1 MLSGLALGT
10 ICSCFSWLK
19 RDRNLECERYK
30 GAGLYSLTAPTQLRL
45 RPTTRWLRW
54 QLPCETEVGA
64 AFGHVL
70 RDFSLK
76 CWNNQDEQKKEKR

>member
-30 GAGLYSLTAPTQLRL
+30 GAGLYSLTGPDS
-45 RPTTRWLRW
+45 
-54 QLPCETEVGA
+54 A
-64 AFGHVL
+64 AFAPHDSMASVAAAV
-70 RDFSLK
+70 
-76 CWNNQDEQKKEKR
+76 